1 MLLDL
6 KRAGEISDYTY
17 KMLHN
22 NDGLCPRFYGLP

>member
-17 KMLHN
+17 KILHN
-22 NDGLCPRFYGLP
+22 NDGLCPRFHGLP